1 MPSFHA
7 VGLGTSGGAAAPSPK
22 LLDGLRSDGA
32 NAGSD
37 SVFAMSAS
45 GPGCVKT
52 LLRIRWI
59 SFAAQDA
66 YIAFSADQCR
76 HRDVAI
82 GSAIRSEGWRKELA
96 AVAGSEARS
105 HSHGDRL
112 HQWCDPHDSH
122 HPLKVVR
129 EHVQTHLST
138 DVLKRACQEV
148 RVTHP

>member
-1 MPSFHA
+1 MKRA
-7 VGLGTSGGAAAPSPK
+7 
-22 LLDGLRSDGA
+22 LDEALQQSAIPLRDLPPTEE
-32 NAGSD
+32 
-37 SVFAMSAS
+37 VLVAS
-45 GPGCVKT
+45 LSESCRSRPAQMGPGCVKT

-66 YIAFSADQCR
+66 YIAFSADQCGY
-76 HRDVAI
+76 RDVAI
-82 GSAIRSEGWRKELA
+82 GSAIRSEGWRKDLA

-122 HPLKVVR
+122 HPLQVVR